1 MNAYRPSEPRYT
13 IVISKTAKSSA
24 RYEIAK
30 QSRRAALS
38 AGRRTIQ
45 NSGDNH
51 RIEFYDGPD
60 LIEAWSRTKATQRLP
75 PNARGP
81 LPCGC
86 AAASV
91 GRGIFHHARTQ

>member
-38 AGRRTIQ
+38 AGPSHDTKIQAITIGS
-45 NSGDNH
+45 N
-51 RIEFYDGPD
+51 FTMD
-60 LIEAWSRTKATQRLP
+60 LT
-75 PNARGP
+75 
-81 LPCGC
+81 
-86 AAASV
+86 
-91 GRGIFHHARTQ
+91 